1 VGYDSRSRTLE
12 IEFHH
17 TGVYQHYDVPK
28 TVLEEMLA
36 QNSLGAYFNL
46 KIRDFFACAGSMICL
61 RPLRSSVELA
71 KDVESVAN
79 GQISRLERHSGC
91 E

>member
-1 VGYDSRSRTLE
+1 MRRRPVASSSLRSVGYDSRSRTLE

-17 TGVYQHYDVPK
+17 TGVYQYYDIPK

-46 KIRDFFACAGSMICL
+46 KIRDFYACA
-61 RPLRSSVELA
+61 RVR
-71 KDVESVAN
+71 
-79 GQISRLERHSGC
+79 
-91 E
+91 

>member
-1 VGYDSRSRTLE
+1 MRRRPVTSSSLRSVGYDSRSRTLE

-17 TGVYQHYDVPK
+17 TGVYQYYDVPK

-46 KIRDFFACAGSMICL
+46 KIRDFYAC
-61 RPLRSSVELA
+61 
-71 KDVESVAN
+71 
-79 GQISRLERHSGC
+79 ERVR
-91 E
+91 